1 MAYLSQ
7 DNINVVQAM
16 IHDAVLAQ
24 LNTEIPLQN
33 QNELVI
39 LMRNVQINNTY
50 TPNVTIDFL
59 NSQVVSSAVSRIA
72 PKLDLSKFRGEHI
85 WESPVPMAHPVNV
98 SAMGQRVGQYNI
110 S

>member
-1 MAYLSQ
+1 
-7 DNINVVQAM
+7 M